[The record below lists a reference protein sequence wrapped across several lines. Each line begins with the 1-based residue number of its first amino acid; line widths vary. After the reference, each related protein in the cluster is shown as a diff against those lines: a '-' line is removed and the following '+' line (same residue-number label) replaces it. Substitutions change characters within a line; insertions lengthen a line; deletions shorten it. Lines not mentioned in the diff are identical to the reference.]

1 MEKKNMKNDL
11 FYRSAEIEERD
22 IDAEG
27 RSVNLSFSSE
37 IGVQKWFG
45 IEVLSHKEGAII
57 KGRLRS
63 LLFGHNRERIIGPVK
78 SVKYEDGKGRA
89 KAGFD
94 KTEEGDLALVR
105 VQSGS
110 LQGVSVGYAVERLK
124 KLAEGEEYDVG
135 TRKVKGTGQDNPTYI
150 AERWCPM
157 EISLTPTPADHTVGI
172 GREATRS
179 LDGIE
184 IDEPSP
190 IPAPQ
195 GTNADNG
202 SQTKEKGGSEKM
214 ELTEKELQAKID
226 AALSARDTAHKE
238 RMKKIFD
245 RAAPVKLEGLAFQ
258 LYIQGKSED
267 EITDAILAEVGKQR
281 GKPADG
287 GDPSEAARTAA
298 IDKISDDDLATGLM
312 DPGWIAF

>member
-1 MEKKNMKNDL
+1 MKHEL
-11 FYRSAEIEERD
+11 FYRETEIEERAVD
-22 IDAEG
+22 TEG
-27 RSVNLSFSSE
+27 RSVELSFSSE
-37 IGVQKWFG
+37 IKLQRWFG
-45 IEVLSHKEGAII
+45 IEILSHKEGAII

-63 LLFGHNRERIIGPVK
+63 LLFSHIRERIIGPVK

-110 LQGVSVGYAVERLK
+110 LQGVSVGYAVERFK
-124 KLAEGEEYDVG
+124 KLAEGEEYELAG
-135 TRKVKGTGQDNPTYI
+135 GKIKGTGEDNPTYI

-184 IDEPSP
+184 IDETSLT
-190 IPAPQ
+190 PAPQ
-195 GTNADNG
+195 AIGDDGTRNP
-202 SQTKEKGGSEKM
+202 EKGGSNEM
-214 ELTEKELQAKID
+214 DEKELQAKID
-226 AALSARDTAHKE
+226 AALKQRDTAHQE

-245 RAAPVKLEGLAFQ
+245 RAAPVKLEGMAFK
-258 LYIQGKSED
+258 LYIEGKTED

-281 GKPADG
+281 GKPNDA
-287 GDPSEAARTAA
+287 GDPAEKERTAL
-298 IDKISDDDLATGLM
+298 IEKISDDDLARGLM
-312 DPGWIAF
+312 EPGWIEF